1 MELNIGKAF
10 TDLAATSGI
19 ANFLK
24 DPLALIM
31 VAVACLLLYL
41 AIVKQFEP
49 LLLLPIAFG
58 MLLTNLLGSDMFH
71 EELFAGGHANWSL
84 IGGAVLINAQNL
96 AQDVANFTVNA
107 SGAVLNAAGNVVA
120 QITGAT
126 GISGN
131 ELQPLAQV
139 MEYMAG
145 NGTATMMILKDAFI
159 SGGQVFTAA
168 GELIASTG
176 SKIDPGLLDYLY
188 LGVKL
193 GIYPCLIFMGVGATT
208 DFGPLIAN
216 PKTLLLGAAAQLG
229 IFFTFIVASTVF
241 GFTPQEAAST
251 GIIGGA
257 DGPTAIWLTSK
268 LAPHLLGPIAVA
280 AYSYMALVPVIQ
292 PPIMKALTTKAER
305 QIVMEQLAPVSKTQ
319 KILFPIVVT
328 ILVALL
334 LPSAASLV
342 GCLML
347 GNLFKECGVTERL
360 NKTAQN
366 ELMNIVTIFLGI
378 TVGAT
383 ATANTFLKL
392 QTLEIVAVGIV
403 AFGMGTTGGL
413 LLAKVMNKLSGGKLN
428 PLIGSAGVSA
438 VPMAAR
444 VSQRVG
450 QQENPGNFLLMHAM
464 GPNVAGVIGSAI
476 AAGVLLS
483 MFG

>member
-1 MELNIGKAF
+1 MSIDVGKAF
-10 TDLAATSGI
+10 ADLWSTSGLAMFI
-19 ANFLK
+19 R
-24 DPLALIM
+24 DPLALVM

-58 MLLTNLLGSDMFH
+58 MLLTNLLGSEVFH

-84 IGGAVLINAQNL
+84 IGGAVLVDAKNL
-96 AQDVANFTVNA
+96 MDGASLVVNA
-107 SGAVLNAAGNVVA
+107 GGAVLNAAGNVVA
-120 QITGAT
+120 QIVGAT
-126 GISGN
+126 GVTGS
-131 ELQPLAQV
+131 ELVPLQTV
-139 MEYMAG
+139 VDFMAG
-145 NGTATMMILKDAFI
+145 NGTACTMVLKDAFI
-159 SGGQVFTAA
+159 SNGTVFTAA
-168 GELIASTG
+168 GQAFATAGRVLT
-176 SKIDPGLLDYLY
+176 PGLLDYLY

-193 GIYPCLIFMGVGATT
+193 GIYPCLIFLGVGATT

-216 PKTLLLGAAAQLG
+216 PKTLLMGAAAQLG
-229 IFFTFIVASTVF
+229 IFAAFIIASLL
-241 GFTPQEAAST
+241 GMTPVESASV

-292 PPIMKALTTKAER
+292 PPIMKALTTKKER
-305 QIVMEQLAPVSKTQ
+305 GIVMEQLRPVSKVQ
-319 KILFPIVVT
+319 KILFPIIVT

-334 LPSAASLV
+334 LPSAVPLV

-347 GNLFKECGVTERL
+347 GNLFKECGVVERL

-366 ELMNIVTIFLGI
+366 ELMNIVTIFLGV

-383 ATANTFLKL
+383 ATAKTFL
-392 QTLEIVAVGIV
+392 TLDTLKIVATGIF
-403 AFGMGTTGGL
+403 AFGCGTAGGV
-413 LLAKVMNKLSGGKLN
+413 LLAKLMNKLSGGKIN

-444 VSQRVG
+444 VSQKVG
-450 QQENPGNFLLMHAM
+450 QAENPGNFLLMHAM

-483 MFG
+483 LFG